1 MPICKSA
8 ELLASKLENLIPQ
21 RHSLA
26 LGAHEFAFGRQS
38 PADHRLIQSRDNL
51 CRGLS
56 ISLKDPLRRETMPL
70 LDQAAKWTTNK
81 MPKVIT
87 PKAHAIIDY
96 AMAASFFGMAAFFWR
111 RNKRAAVS
119 ALVCGVAETV
129 TALCTDYPGGVVKE
143 ISYETHGTIDFGLS
157 GMVAS
162 LPDMLR
168 FADDPESRFF
178 RMQGL
183 GLATVTGLTDFT
195 GSGEGNQLEELDR
208 RSA

>member
-1 MPICKSA
+1 MSSDSRQI
-8 ELLASKLENLIPQ
+8 
-21 RHSLA
+21 A
-26 LGAHEFAFGRQS
+26 LG
-38 PADHRLIQSRDNL
+38 DNF
-51 CRGLS
+51 RRRVS
-56 ISLKDPLRRETMPL
+56 ISFSNFPREKPMPL

-87 PKAHAIIDY
+87 PKAHAI
-96 AMAASFFGMAAFFWR
+96 FGMAAFFWR

-119 ALVCGVAETV
+119 ALVCGAAETI

-168 FADDPESRFF
+168 FADEPESRFF
-178 RMQGL
+178 RVQGL

-195 GSGEGNQLEELDR
+195 GTGEGGQLEELDR
-208 RSA
+208 LSA